1 MKKYKK
7 NVGTVE
13 ARVRE
18 LKNRSLECKVKPRKE
33 ENGLYH
39 YYIICYIISLL

>member
-33 ENGLYH
+33 ENGKNRTVL
-39 YYIICYIISLL
+39 